1 MPGVGTERMEFTDY
15 LRFFAALVFVL
26 ALIGGL
32 AWLLRRFGPGA
43 QGLRRHA
50 GPRRL
55 EITEIRPLD
64 AKRRLLL
71 VRRDSV
77 EHLLLVGGQS
87 DLLIETLAADGRV
100 AGISKPEYP
109 A

>member
-1 MPGVGTERMEFTDY
+1 MEFTDY
-15 LRFFAALVFVL
+15 IRFLAALVFVL
-26 ALIGGL
+26 ALIGLL

-43 QGLRRHA
+43 QGLRRQA

-55 EITEIRPLD
+55 EIAEIRPLD

-71 VRRDSV
+71 VRRDNV

-87 DLLIETLAADGRV
+87 DLLIETMPTNASVGRTEQPV
-100 AGISKPEYP
+100 
-109 A
+109 